1 MLYEKLKYL
10 IEQHISGNISRQEKS
25 ELQELLDHPEAEAVF
40 NRLFDE
46 LDLSELPRFH
56 QSQATAEQ
64 IFTSI
69 TGYYPQNAAPVK
81 KISSLFYYAA
91 ASVILLI
98 VSGIFFY
105 LSQRTEVQPAPQAT
119 IIKTQPQAHKYLML
133 PDSSMVVL
141 NEGSSLTFRD
151 FAGKTREVQLSG
163 EAFFDIKRD
172 AQRPFIVHT
181 GRVKTTVLGT
191 AFNIR
196 TDTANHITVTVTRGK
211 VKVEDGNHPVA
222 LLIPNQQ
229 VTVDTLSGV
238 SNNATVEASDVI
250 SWSQQGLKFNDS
262 PLAEVALAIE
272 MRFGRLVVF
281 SDSTLK
287 AKHVTAEFVKEET
300 MENVLDVITK
310 VNRMQYKMDTDK
322 ITISP
327 Q

>member
-10 IEQHISGNISRQEKS
+10 IEQHISGKISRREKS
-25 ELQELLDHPEAEAVF
+25 ELQELLDRPEAEALF

-46 LDLSELPRFH
+46 LNLSELPRFH
-56 QSQATAEQ
+56 QPQATAEQ

-69 TGYYPQNAAPVK
+69 TGRYPQNAAPVK
-81 KISSLFYYAA
+81 KMSSVFYYAA

-98 VSGIFFY
+98 ASAIFFY
-105 LSQRTEVQPAPQAT
+105 LSQQSEVQPRQAT

-151 FAGKTREVQLSG
+151 FIGKTREVQLSG
-163 EAFFDIKRD
+163 EAFFDIKHD

-250 SWSQQGLKFNDS
+250 SWSQKGLKFNDS

-272 MRFGRLVVF
+272 MRFGRPVVF

-327 Q
+327 K